1 MVLRDGDEL
10 ALAQAGRVLDDLLRA
25 ASGAVCEE
33 GTEGRTS
40 GDHQVRAVD
49 ELGDDGRGRGEV
61 GEEVGAFPQC
71 VYFDGFRR
79 EFWSMGCKFL
89 TCWYQSIRVLP
100 KSEPERVAFHR
111 EVGHLSRS
119 LVGPLHSI
127 YMLTTY
133 SRLASIRSKLLVV

>member
-40 GDHQVRAVD
+40 GDHQIRTVD
-49 ELGDDGRGRGEV
+49 ELGDDGRGCGED
-61 GEEVGAFPQC
+61 GEEVGAFPEC

-79 EFWSMGCKFL
+79 ELWFPTGDR
-89 TCWYQSIRVLP
+89 TR
-100 KSEPERVAFHR
+100 R
-111 EVGHLSRS
+111 SRS
-119 LVGPLHSI
+119 
-127 YMLTTY
+127 
-133 SRLASIRSKLLVV
+133 